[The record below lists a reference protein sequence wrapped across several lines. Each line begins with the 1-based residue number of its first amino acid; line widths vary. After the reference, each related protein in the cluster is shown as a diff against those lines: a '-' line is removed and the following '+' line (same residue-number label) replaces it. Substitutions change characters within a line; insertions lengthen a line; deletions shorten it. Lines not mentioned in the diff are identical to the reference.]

1 MVKKKGEPSVW
12 LTKASADEY
21 NETSKTVWAGKLV
34 SDSPPVKCYRVN
46 SPAVTFEW
54 MDGEVIAV
62 HLINGHYFSFVD
74 TAAPVFCALASGA
87 SVVEIGMAIDV
98 LPAGAASQNQY
109 DLELDAWIARLVE
122 EDLVKLDDS
131 FSADSSCP
139 EKDKW
144 LSSVKAC
151 KSRHLSIEKFTDI
164 EALLA
169 LDPVHDISSAGW
181 PSRN

>member
-1 MVKKKGEPSVW
+1 
-12 LTKASADEY
+12 
-21 NETSKTVWAGKLV
+21 
-34 SDSPPVKCYRVN
+34 
-46 SPAVTFEW
+46 

-74 TAAPVFCALASGA
+74 TAAPAFCALASGA
-87 SVVEIGMAIDV
+87 DVVEIGNAIKVISVD
-98 LPAGAASQNQY
+98 AADESAN
-109 DLELDAWIARLVE
+109 ELDLQDWVNRLVE
-122 EDLVKLDDS
+122 EDLFVLGDLISTD
-131 FSADSSCP
+131 APCT

-144 LSSVKAC
+144 LSLIRSC
-151 KSRHLSIEKFTDI
+151 RSRQLSFERFTDI